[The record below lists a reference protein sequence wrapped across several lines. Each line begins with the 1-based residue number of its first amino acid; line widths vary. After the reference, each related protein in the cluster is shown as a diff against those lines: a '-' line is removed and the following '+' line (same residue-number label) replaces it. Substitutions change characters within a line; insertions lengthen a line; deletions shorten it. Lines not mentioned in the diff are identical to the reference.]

1 MSSGPICTILC
12 VKFYPSQSSVLNA
25 WKYIYCN
32 LCSPLIELQWG
43 GGGGGASKSNTCD
56 EDMNLIT
63 PNSVVQDI
71 PTSADRVYTL

>member
-1 MSSGPICTILC
+1 MSSGPICTILY
-12 VKFYPSQSSVLNA
+12 VKFHPSQSSVLNA

-32 LCSPLIELQWG
+32 LCSPLTELKLG
-43 GGGGGASKSNTCD
+43 GGGVASKSNTCD

>member
-1 MSSGPICTILC
+1 MLGSTYIATCAAHL
-12 VKFYPSQSSVLNA
+12 LNF
-25 WKYIYCN
+25 N
-32 LCSPLIELQWG
+32 G

-71 PTSADRVYTL
+71 PTSADHVYTL